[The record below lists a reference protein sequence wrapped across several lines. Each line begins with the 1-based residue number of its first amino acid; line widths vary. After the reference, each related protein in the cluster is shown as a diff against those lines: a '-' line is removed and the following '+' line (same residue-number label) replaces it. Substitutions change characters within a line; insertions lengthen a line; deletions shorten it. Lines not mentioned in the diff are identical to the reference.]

1 MNKKIK
7 GRPDEVDMEAFFGK
21 DNKDYNQFYG
31 TYPKGMKVPG
41 KPEIIFPKSL
51 YDPVPGATINGLAAN
66 NSNMLSSGVGT
77 IRVDTIPTGAEFF
90 ILSETGSETSF
101 GKTDAGLTITDV
113 DVGSY
118 NFIIR
123 LSGYDDYN
131 GTAVVNE
138 GKLCCISVDLD
149 LKTESDQCVT
159 DTPTGVTPPA
169 TIPPSVQGYVVLKE
183 RDVTYIVGGLM
194 LLAGLVIG
202 YFLLKKKE

>member
-7 GRPDEVDMEAFFGK
+7 GRPEEVDMESFFGK

-31 TYPKGMKVPG
+31 TYPKGMKVAG
-41 KPEIIFPKSL
+41 KPEIIFPKSTYEPIYGAEIRGL
-51 YDPVPGATINGLAAN
+51 QGAT
-66 NSNMLSSGVGT
+66 GVGT
-77 IRVDTIPTGAEFF
+77 IRVDTVPTGAEFF
-90 ILSETGSETSF
+90 ILDDTGKETSF

-118 NFIIR
+118 NFIVR
-123 LSGYDDYN
+123 LSGYDDYK

-138 GKLCCISVDLD
+138 GQICCINVDLD
-149 LKTESDQCVT
+149 LKTESDQCAK

-169 TIPPSVQGYVVLKE
+169 GTTIPPSVQGYVVIKE
-183 RDVTYIVGGLM
+183 RDLTYVVGGLM
-194 LLAGLVIG
+194 LLAGIVIG